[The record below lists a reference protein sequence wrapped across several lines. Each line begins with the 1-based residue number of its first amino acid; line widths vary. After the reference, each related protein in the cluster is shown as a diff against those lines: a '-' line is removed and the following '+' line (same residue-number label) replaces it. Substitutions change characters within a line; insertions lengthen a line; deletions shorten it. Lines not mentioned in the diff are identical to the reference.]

1 MSPIVPDA
9 SLPAEEWRGGYLTP
23 NTVIVTVLGVADP
36 LAPHRDSTWDLPGLV
51 AASRALL
58 ERAGARPEDERVN
71 ALPDERTVRF
81 YQTGGLVDHPVRYE
95 GRTALYGFR
104 QLLQVVAVKLLQAQG
119 HSLAQVQRA
128 LAGTTTAALEEAVRI
143 SLGAPAPPS
152 PARGPAS
159 RSLVAAEI
167 APGITVLVDPA
178 VVSDPGEVLSRL
190 SEALSPPGGV
200 R

>member
-1 MSPIVPDA
+1 M
-9 SLPAEEWRGGYLTP
+9 
-23 NTVIVTVLGVADP
+23 ADP
-36 LAPHRDSTWDLPGLV
+36 LAPHRDATLDLPGLV
-51 AASRALL
+51 AAARGLL
-58 ERAGARPEDERVN
+58 EEAGARPEDERVN

-81 YQTGGLVDHPVRYE
+81 YQTSGLVDRPVRYE

-128 LAGTTTAALEEAVRI
+128 LAGTTTAALEEAVRT
-143 SLGAPAPPS
+143 SLGAPVSAS
-152 PARGPAS
+152 PADGPAS

-167 APGITVLVDPA
+167 APGVTVLVDPA
-178 VVSDPGEVLSRL
+178 VVRDPGEILSRL

>member
-1 MSPIVPDA
+1 M
-9 SLPAEEWRGGYLTP
+9 
-23 NTVIVTVLGVADP
+23 ADP
-36 LAPHRDSTWDLPGLV
+36 LAPHRDATWDLPGLV
-51 AASRALL
+51 AAARGLL
-58 ERAGARPEDERVN
+58 EGTGARPEDERVN

-81 YQTGGLVDHPVRYE
+81 YQTGGLVDRPVRYE

-128 LAGTTTAALEEAVRI
+128 LAGTTTAALEETVRA
-143 SLGAPAPPS
+143 SLGAPPAS
-152 PARGPAS
+152 PARGSAS

-167 APGITVLVDPA
+167 APGVTVLLDPA

>member
-1 MSPIVPDA
+1 M
-9 SLPAEEWRGGYLTP
+9 T
-23 NTVIVTVLGVADP
+23 DP
-36 LAPHRDSTWDLPGLV
+36 HFPHRDVFWDLPGLV
-51 AASRALL
+51 AAARSLL
-58 ERAGARPEDERVN
+58 EGTGARPEDERVN

-81 YQTGGLVDHPVRYE
+81 YQTSGLVDRPVRYE

-128 LAGTTTAALEEAVRI
+128 LAGTTTAALEEAVRT
-143 SLGAPAPPS
+143 SLGAPAPAS
-152 PARGPAS
+152 PVRGPVS
-159 RSLVAAEI
+159 RPLVAAEI
-167 APGITVLVDPA
+167 ASGVTVLIDPA
-178 VVSDPGEVLSRL
+178 VVGDPGEVLSRL